1 MGPLLGRG
9 APCQA
14 ISLSSYTKGT
24 SRQATMAPCQ
34 TKRAPRQAHGDPYK
48 AIGTLSK
55 VPLVRTRYPSG
66 GPLGPQQ
73 AQETIC

>member
-48 AIGTLSK
+48 ATGTLS
-55 VPLVRTRYPSG
+55 S
-66 GPLGPQQ
+66 LGAPCQTTVSLWWD
-73 AQETIC
+73 AFY